1 MNRTNPLIAVLFS
14 GLLLLGG
21 CSSYRNLAAPPG
33 ADLEGTVRGGDGRGS
48 NDTTSIADL
57 PWKDYFADPKL
68 QALVSEGLE
77 RNSDLATAVLRI
89 KEAEGGLGVSLSAST
104 PTVSVGAGMDHV
116 RTSSGTR
123 GRDVLGYST
132 HQNTLGFTASWEI
145 DLWGKLGSASKA
157 KYASLLSSREYADLV
172 KTKLVTEIARDY
184 YKLLALDKEIE
195 VTRESADVLR
205 RNVETT
211 TALKE
216 AGRQNSASVDQSEAT
231 LQGTLLSVLS
241 LETQIREQ
249 ENTIC
254 VLVGRKPGAVDRG
267 RLEAQPLP
275 APLSTG
281 VSVRLLSRRPDVR
294 EAEFDVQ
301 AAYATS
307 AAARASFYP
316 SLSITSASFGLSG
329 GFTDFFSLGNLAASV
344 SASLTQPIFDR
355 GKLKSNLKVAEA
367 QQEEALIYFQQAVLV
382 AGQEVSNILYGCEQS
397 RKKDDLRARQ
407 IAALERAAEATTLLL
422 VAGEVNYLEVLS
434 AQTNLLSAQ
443 LAGIEDRL
451 EKLGYAVDLYR
462 SLGGGLR

>member
-1 MNRTNPLIAVLFS
+1 MNRSNPLVAALFS
-14 GLLLLGG
+14 GFFLAG
-21 CSSYRNLAAPPG
+21 CSSYRSLAAPPK
-33 ADLEGTVRGGDGRGS
+33 ADLEGAIREGGAAS

-57 PWKDYFADPKL
+57 PWKEYFADPKL
-68 QALVSEGLE
+68 QALIAEGLE

-89 KEAEGGLGVSLSAST
+89 KEAEGNLGVSLSASA
-104 PTVSVGAGMDHV
+104 PTLSVGAGMDHT

-145 DLWGKLGSASKA
+145 DLWGKLTSASKA

-172 KTKLVTEIARDY
+172 KTKLVSEIATDY

-205 RNVETT
+205 KNVETT
-211 TALKE
+211 TALKA
-216 AGRQNSASVDQSEAT
+216 AGRQNSAAVDQSEAT

-241 LETQIREQ
+241 LETQIRQQ

-267 RLEAQPLP
+267 QLDAQPLP
-275 APLSTG
+275 GPLSNG
-281 VSVRLLSRRPDVR
+281 VPVSLLSRRPDVR
-294 EAEFDVQ
+294 EAQFDVL
-301 AAYATS
+301 AAYATTD
-307 AAARASFYP
+307 AAHASFYP

-355 GKLKSNLKVAEA
+355 GKLKNNLKVAEA
-367 QQEEALIYFQQAVLV
+367 QQEEALVSFRQAVLA
-382 AGQEVSNILYGCEQS
+382 AGQEVSDILYGCEQS
-397 RKKDDLRARQ
+397 RKKDDLRERQ
-407 IAALERAAEATTLLL
+407 IAALERAAESTTSLL
-422 VAGEVNYLEVLS
+422 VAGELDYLDVLS
-434 AQTNLLSAQ
+434 AQTNLLSAK
-443 LAGIEDRL
+443 LAGIDDRL
-451 EKLGYAVDLYR
+451 EKLDYSVDLYR
-462 SLGGGLR
+462 ALGGGLR